1 MGLGVDPGVAVP
13 ASIGST
19 FGGVVVGVVAVLS
32 FVFGYIIVPANR
44 RKREAAAIAEKLRV
58 ATALRD
64 QRVDERID
72 RLLRLSEVHERRIQR
87 LERMSR
93 NSS

>member
-1 MGLGVDPGVAVP
+1 M

-19 FGGVVVGVVAVLS
+19 FGGVVVGVVAILS
-32 FVFGYIIVPANR
+32 FVMGYFIVPAGR
-44 RKREAAAIAEKLRV
+44 RRREEAAAAEKLRM

-72 RLLRLSEVHERRIQR
+72 RLLRLSEVHERRIAR
-87 LERMSR
+87 LERTSH